1 MTLTP
6 RAACVQCGIAA
17 EPSELDH
24 GAGLG
29 EHVPLWGN
37 VLSSPVG
44 LGSIGRVSGDVVI
57 SGIGAVTPVGND
69 RESSWDAI
77 VAGHSGIARVTAFN
91 PDGMATQFAGEVR
104 NFRPD
109 EHFDRK
115 RSGRISRF
123 IAFAV
128 VAAREAVTDAKL
140 RIDQDNRDRVG
151 VVVNAAVA
159 GFDTIEAATRRVV
172 SGAEPSSYFVPYS
185 LANMAGCEVAID
197 LGVHGPVNANALACA
212 SGLYALL
219 DARRLILAGEA
230 DVVICGGTDSA
241 IAPVFMGGL
250 ATMGALSQRNDDPSA
265 ASRPF
270 DADRDGFVLGEGS
283 VIMVLESAEH
293 ARRRGVTPYATFG
306 GGALTC
312 DAFHVSAPSPT
323 GEHVTAAMRLALQR
337 AGVVAGDIDYV
348 CAHGT
353 STRANDVTE
362 SRALRAVLGPAAD
375 RVAISS
381 PKSTTGHLLAG
392 AGALSAMV
400 CALAI
405 RDGVVPPTINL
416 DTPDPDCDLDY
427 VPHVARRIPV
437 RAAMANAFGFGGQN
451 CVAVFTGLD
460 KS

>member
-1 MTLTP
+1 ML
-6 RAACVQCGIAA
+6 
-17 EPSELDH
+17 
-24 GAGLG
+24 AG
-29 EHVPLWGN
+29 
-37 VLSSPVG
+37 
-44 LGSIGRVSGDVVI
+44 R
-57 SGIGAVTPVGND
+57 
-69 RESSWDAI
+69 
-77 VAGHSGIARVTAFN
+77 SGIAGITAFD
-91 PDGMATQFAGEVR
+91 PTGMVTQFAGEVR
-104 NFRPD
+104 DFDPFA
-109 EHFDRK
+109 HFDRK
-115 RSGRISRF
+115 RARRISRF

-140 RIDQDNRDRVG
+140 RIGPDNRDRTG

-172 SGAEPSSYFVPYS
+172 AGTEPSSYFVPYS

-219 DARRLILAGEA
+219 DARRLILTGEA

-241 IAPVFMGGL
+241 IAPVFMDGL
-250 ATMGALSQRNDDPSA
+250 ATMGALSRRNDDPAA

-270 DADRDGFVLGEGS
+270 DAGRDGFVLGEGA
-283 VIMVLESAEH
+283 VVMVLESAEH
-293 ARRRGVTPYATFG
+293 ARRRGATPYATVS

-323 GEHVTAAMRLALQR
+323 GEHVTAAMRLAIER
-337 AGVVAGDIDYV
+337 AGVDPGDIDYV

-353 STRANDVTE
+353 STKANDATE
-362 SRALRAVLGPAAD
+362 SRALRRALGAAAD
-375 RVAISS
+375 RVAVSS
-381 PKSTTGHLLAG
+381 PKSATGHLLAG

-416 DTPDPDCDLDY
+416 DTPDPECDLDY
-427 VPHVARRIPV
+427 VPHVARRRPV
-437 RAAMANAFGFGGQN
+437 RATMANAFGFGGQN
-451 CVAVFTGLD
+451 CVAVLTAPG
-460 KS
+460 SS

>member
-1 MTLTP
+1 M
-6 RAACVQCGIAA
+6 
-17 EPSELDH
+17 S
-24 GAGLG
+24 
-29 EHVPLWGN
+29 
-37 VLSSPVG
+37 VLSPPVR
-44 LGSIGRVSGDVVI
+44 LGTVSLVRDDVVI
-57 SGIGAVTPVGND
+57 TGIGAITPVGND
-69 RESSWDAI
+69 RESSWEAI
-77 VAGHSGIARVTAFN
+77 VAGRSGIACITAFD
-91 PDGMATQFAGEVR
+91 PTGMDTQFAGEVR
-104 NFRPD
+104 NFEPS

-123 IAFAV
+123 VAFAV

-140 RIDQDNRDRVG
+140 RIDQDNSDRVG

-172 SGAEPSSYFVPYS
+172 GGTDPSSYFVPYS

-219 DARRLILAGEA
+219 DARRLILTGEA

-241 IAPVFMGGL
+241 IAPVFMSGL
-250 ATMGALSQRNDDPSA
+250 ATMGALSQRNDDPAA

-270 DADRDGFVLGEGS
+270 DVGRDGFVLGEGS

-293 ARRRGVTPYATFG
+293 ARRRGVTPYATVG

-323 GEHVTAAMRLALQR
+323 GEHVTAAMRLAVER
-337 AGVVAGDIDYV
+337 AGIAPAGIDYV

-353 STRANDVTE
+353 STRANDATE
-362 SRALRAVLGPAAD
+362 SRALRTVLGAAAD
-375 RVAISS
+375 KIPVSS

-416 DTPDPDCDLDY
+416 DTPDPECDLDY
-427 VPHVARRIPV
+427 VPHVARQLPV
-437 RAAMANAFGFGGQN
+437 RTAMANAFGFGGQN
-451 CVAVFTGLD
+451 CVTVFTGPERR
-460 KS
+460 